1 MKKPT
6 NRKAVVIS
14 TVLTALI
21 LAIAGTA
28 VFAWD
33 RISATSATQTVPTPV
48 IQQVSVP
55 ATQTVSNNDQT
66 LALEQAN
73 AEIAAYKVQLQQA
86 AQALNDAYAQINAC
100 RQRKTSRVRASSSAS
115 GKAATMGA
123 SSFFGEATVAEPRR
137 TPTTGGRPRR
147 SAAASAAWKS
157 GLLASGFGAVL
168 LGWALLARAETPTNT
183 AALTQPQPNVM
194 IAQAPAAD
202 TEPPAQPAIERR
214 TGHCAV
220 LAPGAGFPAAH
231 HAITGFM
238 T

>member
-73 AEIAAYKVQLQQA
+73 AEIAAYRVQLQQA
-86 AQALNDAYAQINAC
+86 AQALNDAYAQINAL
-100 RQRKTSRVRASSSAS
+100 Q
-115 GKAATMGA
+115 AAQNQPAQGQ
-123 SSFFGEATVAEPRR
+123 FFGEQE
-137 TPTTGGRPRR
+137 GGDEGRVIILR
-147 SAAASAAWKS
+147 
-157 GLLASGFGAVL
+157 GGNG
-168 LGWALLARAETPTNT
+168 G
-183 AALTQPQPNVM
+183 
-194 IAQAPAAD
+194 
-202 TEPPAQPAIERR
+202 
-214 TGHCAV
+214 
-220 LAPGAGFPAAH
+220 
-231 HAITGFM
+231 
-238 T
+238 

>member
-33 RISATSATQTVPTPV
+33 RISTTGATQTVPTPV

-73 AEIAAYKVQLQQA
+73 AEIAAYRVQLQQA
-86 AQALNDAYAQINAC
+86 AQALNDAYAQINAL
-100 RQRKTSRVRASSSAS
+100 Q
-115 GKAATMGA
+115 AAQ
-123 SSFFGEATVAEPRR
+123 
-137 TPTTGGRPRR
+137 
-147 SAAASAAWKS
+147 
-157 GLLASGFGAVL
+157 
-168 LGWALLARAETPTNT
+168 N
-183 AALTQPQPNVM
+183 Q
-194 IAQAPAAD
+194 
-202 TEPPAQPAIERR
+202 PAQGQFFSEQEGGDDGRVIILR
-214 TGHCAV
+214 G
-220 LAPGAGFPAAH
+220 GNG
-231 HAITGFM
+231 G
-238 T
+238 

>member
-33 RISATSATQTVPTPV
+33 RISATGATQTVPTPV

-73 AEIAAYKVQLQQA
+73 SEIAAYRVQLQQA
-86 AQALNDAYAQINAC
+86 AQALNDAYAQINAL
-100 RQRKTSRVRASSSAS
+100 Q
-115 GKAATMGA
+115 AAQNQPAQGQ
-123 SSFFGEATVAEPRR
+123 FFGERE
-137 TPTTGGRPRR
+137 GGDDGRVIILR
-147 SAAASAAWKS
+147 
-157 GLLASGFGAVL
+157 GGNG
-168 LGWALLARAETPTNT
+168 G
-183 AALTQPQPNVM
+183 
-194 IAQAPAAD
+194 
-202 TEPPAQPAIERR
+202 
-214 TGHCAV
+214 
-220 LAPGAGFPAAH
+220 
-231 HAITGFM
+231 
-238 T
+238 